1 MSLRT
6 KLTIGLAFLFLIIFA
21 LAIYSSFDIQ
31 ILSKDAESII
41 KDNYDSL
48 VYCKN
53 MLLALDNMRTA
64 VSGKVIGGNPG
75 QMSYYDSS
83 LFATSKATFELNLA
97 KEQGNITEIHEAS
110 YVNELNNDY
119 SLYLNL
125 SVRINKEGGSSVV
138 YLKDFIPAY
147 MNTRQTIV
155 KINDLNMAAVERKN
169 KSAGNAAKNMII
181 SMAAVGSACIIL
193 AFFYFWYF
201 PFFVSNSLS
210 YLAGKMKELLQNIGI
225 KIDTQTK
232 DEAFILL
239 NSINLL
245 ENKLLKKTKKN
256 RMKPNK
262 SLE

>member
-6 KLTIGLAFLFLIIFA
+6 KLTIGLAFLFMIIFA
-21 LAIYSSFDIQ
+21 LAIYSSLNIQ
-31 ILSKDAESII
+31 RLSKDAESII

-53 MLLALDNMRTA
+53 MLLALEDMRTT
-64 VSGKVIGGNPG
+64 VSSKVMAGSAA
-75 QMSYYDSS
+75 QMSYYDSR
-83 LFATSKATFELNLA
+83 LFETSRATFELNLR
-97 KEQGNITEIHEAS
+97 KEQGNITEVHEAG

-119 SLYLNL
+119 RLFLNL
-125 SVRINKEGGSSVV
+125 GMQINREGGSPAL
-138 YLKDFIPAY
+138 YLKNFIPAY

-155 KINDLNMAAVERKN
+155 KINDLNMEAVERKN
-169 KSAGNAAKNMII
+169 TSAGNDSKKMII

-210 YLAGKMKELLQNIGI
+210 YLAGKMKELLKSMGI

-245 ENKLLKKTKKN
+245 ESKLIKKKK
-256 RMKPNK
+256 RRVG
-262 SLE
+262 

>member
-6 KLTIGLAFLFLIIFA
+6 KLTIGLAFLFLIIFG
-21 LAIYSSFDIQ
+21 LAIYSSLSIQ
-31 ILSKDAESII
+31 SLSKDAESII

-53 MLLALDNMRTA
+53 MLLSLDEMRTA
-64 VSGKVIGGNPG
+64 VSGKVIGGNAA

-83 LFATSKATFELNLA
+83 LFETSRANFELNLR
-97 KEQGNITEIHEAS
+97 KERGNITEVHEAD
-110 YVNELNNDY
+110 YVAELDNDY
-119 SLYLNL
+119 KLFLSL
-125 SVRINKEGGSSVV
+125 SMQINREGDSNA
-138 YLKDFIPAY
+138 YLKDFVPAY
-147 MNTRQTIV
+147 MNTRQTIAR
-155 KINDLNMAAVERKN
+155 INDLNMEAVERKN
-169 KSAGNAAKNMII
+169 KSAGKDAKKMII

-210 YLAGKMKELLQNIGI
+210 YLADKMRELLQDVGI

-245 ENKLLKKTKKN
+245 ENKLVKKKRKVG
-256 RMKPNK
+256 
-262 SLE
+262 